1 MKHFLLLIM
10 LLPLLAY
17 PRLPPYLNLIFA
29 IQVSLVT
36 IFVKHAFLTMIQYK
50 LDKESLVFKFTKT
63 YLKSFKK
70 NSILQFGNKSKFLKQ
85 VNKLF
90 IVK

>member
-10 LLPLLAY
+10 LLPRLAY

-29 IQVSLVT
+29 IQVSLFT
-36 IFVKHAFLTMIQYK
+36 IFVKHAFLTVIQYK

-63 YLKSFKK
+63 YLKSLKK

>member
-17 PRLPPYLNLIFA
+17 LRLPPYLNLIFA

-63 YLKSFKK
+63 YLKSLKK
-70 NSILQFGNKSKFLKQ
+70 KTQYSSLEINPNS
-85 VNKLF
+85 
-90 IVK
+90 